1 MRMVLVQRYHRLR
14 YVELARVI
22 ALNGAALFSGGEVM
36 GDIIRQDFEGRFKPS
51 RVLQRAV
58 VDVFHRPSVAPWGQH
73 RQGPGQGQGHQ
84 QRVQPA
90 LRLVTKALPNLSGPE
105 LLFTATAAAVAAF
118 LTQAPHSSGPLSPQ
132 SWCATVLV

>member
-58 VDVFHRPSVAPWGQH
+58 VDVFHRPSVGPASAGAGAGAGAPTA
-73 RQGPGQGQGHQ
+73 RAAC
-84 QRVQPA
+84 PA
-90 LRLVTKALPNLSGPE
+90 AGDEGT
-105 LLFTATAAAVAAF
+105 
-118 LTQAPHSSGPLSPQ
+118 PQ
-132 SWCATVLV
+132 LERP